1 MQKDRV
7 IKRRTNLLYNLRK
20 KGVRCLTKER
30 MIFFPYGEDPY
41 NVRQIACLCN
51 EYHFHVQMELP

>member
-1 MQKDRV
+1 MQMDRV

-30 MIFFPYGEDPY
+30 IIFFPYNQNPNEIK
-41 NVRQIACLCN
+41 QIRCLCR
-51 EYHFHVQMELP
+51 EYNFYVQFEIE